1 MSHFIPGSVQ
11 TTYDRIMEDG
21 LPGSMSDAN
30 PTVKDTFI
38 AEGADIGYGLVISR
52 GSVEEVLGGSRTG
65 RLGTSGQLA
74 ATAGTARGTGIV
86 EQDIAV
92 WNAISDGSF
101 QIGINGVNTNITD
114 VDTSAAADLTAVA
127 VLIEAEL
134 QAVASGGFTAATC
147 TYDTIARQFT
157 ITSGTT
163 GAASSVSDVSPH
175 SSASGTDLSVIVGM
189 DTAFNVSGDAATGL
203 IILGITYRN
212 VVNESASLTDSGTV
226 TTKEHQIGVVQRE
239 GTIKVLAREATTD
252 NGDVYFDN
260 ATGEIYANAAG
271 GRTQLGSS
279 KFQGAVASGKIVS
292 VDIVGVR

>member
-1 MSHFIPGSVQ
+1 MSHFVPGSVQ
-11 TTYDRIMEDG
+11 TTYDRVMEDG

-38 AEGADIGYGLVISR
+38 AEGSDIGYGLVISR
-52 GSVEEVLGGSRTG
+52 GSIEEVLGGSRTG
-65 RLGTSGQLA
+65 RLGTTGQLA

-101 QIGINGVNTNITD
+101 QIAINGAANDFTGL
-114 VDTSAAADLTAVA
+114 DTSAAVDLTAIA
-127 VLIEAEL
+127 ALIQL
-134 QAVASGGFTAATC
+134 KLRTVVSGGFTAALC
-147 TYDTIARQFT
+147 TYDTGSKQFT

-163 GAASSVSDVSPH
+163 GSSSSVSDVSPH
-175 SSASGTDLSVIVGM
+175 GSATGTDVSVISGM

-212 VVNESASLTDSGTV
+212 LVNESASLIDSGTV
-226 TTKEHQIGVVQRE
+226 TTKEDQIGVVQRE
-239 GTIKVLAREATTD
+239 GTIKVLAKEATTD
-252 NGDVYFDN
+252 NGDVYFDD
-260 ATGEIYANAAG
+260 ATGEIFANAAG

-279 KFQGAVASGKIVS
+279 KFIGSVVSGKVAI

>member
-38 AEGADIGYGLVISR
+38 AEGSDIGYGLVISR

-65 RLGTSGQLA
+65 RLGTTGQLA

-92 WNAISDGSF
+92 WNLISDGSF
-101 QIGINGVNTNITD
+101 QIAINGAATNITG
-114 VDTSAAADLTAVA
+114 VDTSGAADLAAVA
-127 VLIEAEL
+127 ALIETKL

-147 TYDTIARQFT
+147 TYDAATKQFT
-157 ITSGTT
+157 VTSGTT
-163 GAASSVSDVSPH
+163 GASSTVSDVSPH
-175 SSASGTDLSVIVGM
+175 GSATGTDLSVIVGM

-203 IILGITYRN
+203 IILGVTFRN
-212 VVNESASLTDSGTV
+212 VVNESASLVDSGSV
-226 TTKEHQIGVVQRE
+226 NTKEDQIGVVQRE
-239 GTIKVLAREATTD
+239 GTIKVLAREATAD

-260 ATGEIYANAAG
+260 TTGEIYASAG
-271 GRTQLGSS
+271 AGKTKLGTA
-279 KFQGAVASGKIVS
+279 KFVGSVVSGKVAII
-292 VDIVGVR
+292 DIVGVR